1 MMLRVAKALPFRMKH
16 DGRHQHMQH
25 PGRAVR
31 GVRKIQGGPVVV
43 RGAVSMERV
52 FQHEDDRKQNGGCT
66 PGSNVALADDEL
78 ALGKGLD
85 GHPCVQTAKRIVFER
100 RQERK
105 LLPMRMMQHRWRASQ
120 VKPRPELHFAA
131 AQHLLSELGTTSVAA
146 KWAANRFLLRHFRFY
161 YHCSRCLLRK
171 KVFPSEPLQLFFGSS
186 KRPRPQ
192 PSFFFYW

>member
-66 PGSNVALADDEL
+66 PGSNVAPADDEL
-78 ALGKGLD
+78 TLCKGLD
-85 GHPCVQTAKRIVFER
+85 SHPCEQTAQSIVFER
-100 RQERK
+100 GQERK
-105 LLPMRMMQHRWRASQ
+105 LLPMRMMQNQWRASQ
-120 VKPRPELHFAA
+120 VEPPPELHLAEVSSIANLPGRAA
-131 AQHLLSELGTTSVAA
+131 AA
-146 KWAANRFLLRHFRFY
+146 
-161 YHCSRCLLRK
+161 
-171 KVFPSEPLQLFFGSS
+171 S
-186 KRPRPQ
+186 K
-192 PSFFFYW
+192 